1 MVIAVILPEKSDF
14 IMKPVTYIFILLLAF
29 GASVLSVQAQEAPV
43 VMQRTPEQEAAKQTE
58 KLQQELSLTQEQ
70 VRRVYEINL
79 RYARARQA
87 SNTRTEA
94 MERMKNKNADLE
106 KVLTIDQSE
115 RLQSKRYE
123 RSNFDPNSA
132 RISTQSASQQVVKQ
146 QADYRQSPVRV
157 PAGSQYQST
166 YRQGSPSIQSAPP
179 SSTYRPQS
187 APQAVRRSEPSS
199 SQPSG
204 AGYSAPSAVRSQP
217 QAAPAYRPQSA
228 PARSSSEGSGR
239 AAGTSAGNRR

>member
-1 MVIAVILPEKSDF
+1 
-14 IMKPVTYIFILLLAF
+14 MKPVTYIFILLLTF
-29 GASVLSVQAQEAPV
+29 GASVHSAKAQETPV

-70 VRRVYEINL
+70 VRKVYEINL
-79 RYARARQA
+79 RYARARQV

-106 KVLTIDQSE
+106 KVLTADQNE

-132 RISTQSASQQVVKQ
+132 RMSTQSASQQVVRQ

-157 PAGSQYQST
+157 PAGGQYQST
-166 YRQGSPSIQSAPP
+166 YRQGTPSIQTTPP

-187 APQAVRRSEPSS
+187 APQAARRYEPSPSQS
-199 SQPSG
+199 SG
-204 AGYSAPSAVRSQP
+204 GGYSAPSAVRSQP
-217 QAAPAYRPQSA
+217 QAAPAYRPQST
-228 PARSSSEGSGR
+228 PASSSSEGSGR
-239 AAGTSAGNRR
+239 AGGSNAGSRR